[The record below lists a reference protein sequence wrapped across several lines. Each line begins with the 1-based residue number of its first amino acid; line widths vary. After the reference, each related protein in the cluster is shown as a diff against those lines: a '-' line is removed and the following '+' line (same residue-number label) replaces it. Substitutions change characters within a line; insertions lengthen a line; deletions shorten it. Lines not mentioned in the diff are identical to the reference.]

1 MSDIESFIR
10 TLLAD
15 DPRPPKSLQLE
26 IDTDGDAAGLFEA
39 LLTIFIT
46 ILKRWYLPPI
56 NLSTVSENDM
66 ERLDKYFRS
75 FGIRLHVDSEPE
87 PRVVRIDNKAYE
99 NKQDLRDMTF
109 QMTSG
114 GKLYTVHFSFC

>member
-15 DPRPPKSLQLE
+15 EPRPPKSLQLE
-26 IDTDGDAAGLFEA
+26 IDTDGDPAGLFEA
-39 LLTIFIT
+39 LLTIFIGA
-46 ILKRWYLPPI
+46 LKRWYVPPI
-56 NLSTVSENDM
+56 NLSTVSEADM
-66 ERLDKYFRS
+66 NRLESYFKS
-75 FGIRLHVDSEPE
+75 FGVLLQVDSEPE

-99 NKQDLRDMTF
+99 NKRNLKDMTF

-114 GKLYTVHFSFC
+114 GNLYTVRFALF